1 MPLRFVVVTLKHAP
15 SPRRYGSVPRV
26 LYSEPHVLV
35 VDADGGAR
43 TSVEQALREEGAR
56 VTPAAGAA
64 DALRQV
70 TSRRFDAVVV
80 DYALPGLGG
89 IVAVAQMRGLGN
101 GRDLPA
107 IVLGALEGDARET
120 ALARTE
126 RMSQAVF
133 LDKPATAE
141 SLISALHVLLGL
153 S

>member
-1 MPLRFVVVTLKHAP
+1 
-15 SPRRYGSVPRV
+15 VPRV

-35 VDADGGAR
+35 VDADLAAR
-43 TSVEQALREEGAR
+43 SPVEQALREEGAR
-56 VTPAAGAA
+56 VTRAAGTA

-70 TSRRFDAVVV
+70 SSRRFDAVIV
-80 DYALPGLGG
+80 DYSLPGLGG

-107 IVLGALEGDARET
+107 IVVGALEGPARDA

-126 RMSQAVF
+126 GISQAVW
-133 LDKPATAE
+133 LDKPVTAE
-141 SLISALHVLLGL
+141 TLISALHVLLGL

>member
-1 MPLRFVVVTLKHAP
+1 
-15 SPRRYGSVPRV
+15 VPRV

-35 VDADGGAR
+35 VDADGPAR
-43 TSVEQALREEGAR
+43 SSLERTLREEGAR

-64 DALRQV
+64 DALRQI
-70 TSRRFDAVVV
+70 SCRRFDAVVV
-80 DYALPGLGG
+80 DYSLPGLGG

-107 IVLGALEGDARET
+107 IVLGALEGPARDA

-126 RMSQAVF
+126 RITQAVF
-133 LDKPATAE
+133 LDKPVTAE
-141 SLISALHVLLGL
+141 SLVSALHVLLGL

>member
-1 MPLRFVVVTLKHAP
+1 
-15 SPRRYGSVPRV
+15 VPRV

-43 TSVEQALREEGAR
+43 SSVERTLREEGAR
-56 VTPAAGAA
+56 VTPASGAA
-64 DALRQV
+64 DAIRQV
-70 TSRRFDAVVV
+70 SSRRFDAVVV

-107 IVLGALEGDARET
+107 IVLGALEGPARDA
-120 ALARTE
+120 ALARTAGIT
-126 RMSQAVF
+126 QAVF
-133 LDKPATAE
+133 LDKPVTAE

>member
-1 MPLRFVVVTLKHAP
+1 M
-15 SPRRYGSVPRV
+15 PRV

-35 VDADGGAR
+35 VDADGRAR
-43 TSVEQALREEGAR
+43 SSLERTLREEGAR
-56 VTPAAGAA
+56 VTPACGAA

-70 TSRRFDAVVV
+70 SSRRFDAVVV

-89 IVAVAQMRGLGN
+89 IVAIAQMRGLGN

-107 IVLGALEGDARET
+107 IVLGALEGAARDA

-126 RMSQAVF
+126 GISQAVF
-133 LDKPATAE
+133 LDRPVTTE